1 MNKTLLIFL
10 VILVVGGLVYWL
22 VMMSS
27 GQNKGMTKLQETGT
41 DVSEEQTTQDKNETG
56 KVRTVE
62 EITYGDEGFAPQ
74 TLTVQVGTTVT
85 WMNESSGEMWPATT
99 AHPTHTVYPGSS
111 ISKCGTAEEET
122 TFDACR
128 GIAPGGDYAFT
139 FNEVGDWKYHDHL
152 NPTRFGS
159 VVVD

>member
-1 MNKTLLIFL
+1 MNKIVLIA
-10 VILVVGGLVYWL
+10 VAVLVVGGLVYWL

-41 DVSEEQTTQDKNETG
+41 DVSEEQTTQDKNESG

-74 TLTVQVGTTVT
+74 TLTVQAGTMVA
-85 WMNESSGEMWPATT
+85 WVNESSGEMWPATA

-111 ISKCGTAEEET
+111 SSKCGTVEEESI
-122 TFDACR
+122 FDACR
-128 GIAPGGDYAFT
+128 GVSPGGSYSFT
-139 FNEVGDWKYHDHL
+139 FNEVGDWKYHNHL
-152 NPTRFGS
+152 MPTSFGS
-159 VVVD
+159 VVVE